1 MRLRRKKT
9 TSAKF
14 GRMWDTSAE
23 ELPPTLSLQNLARQV
38 GHPPGFCVLCLDN
51 CNFPSQFR
59 WKTAILIPRH
69 HTFQQLQPQPMPH
82 KQYEDEFESRSSG
95 ESASV
100 GLDSEKSG
108 LDPIDE
114 NVLDLETEQE
124 SPFLRAQRR
133 VPVRRGT
140 LKKKTANRLK
150 YGFAAAAVIA
160 IVGVCGG
167 FLYQYGRT
175 SPLFLLESSDSIRIE
190 GNQNVT
196 RAQVMDAFD
205 QDISRNVFL
214 IPLEDRK
221 RQLEQ
226 LPWVESATVM
236 RLLPNRLR
244 VVIRE
249 RTPVAFVQ
257 AGSQIL
263 LADASGVLLQVPL
276 EGPQKYSFPVITG
289 MAGNEP
295 PSMRAAGLR
304 IYANLLHDLD
314 SEGANYS
321 RDIDEVD
328 LSDPQDVKI
337 TVTDPQGGQVLIHL
351 GSSSFLDRYKIYQAH
366 AQEWRQQFQKLES
379 IDLRYDRQVIVN
391 PDTKPADTAEQTQG
405 TPAAANAESA
415 PAPSEAPAA
424 AKPAPKKA
432 IAGKKKASAKPAA
445 DAARKPAARRKTK
458 SSF

>member
-1 MRLRRKKT
+1 M
-9 TSAKF
+9 
-14 GRMWDTSAE
+14 
-23 ELPPTLSLQNLARQV
+23 
-38 GHPPGFCVLCLDN
+38 
-51 CNFPSQFR
+51 
-59 WKTAILIPRH
+59 
-69 HTFQQLQPQPMPH
+69 PQ
-82 KQYEDEFESRSSG
+82 KQYEDEFASRSSG

-100 GLDSEKSG
+100 ELDPEGNG

-124 SPFLRAQRR
+124 SPFLRAQKR
-133 VPVRRGT
+133 VPVRRGA
-140 LKKKTANRLK
+140 LKKKTVNRLK
-150 YGFAAAAVIA
+150 YGFVAVAVLA
-160 IVGVCGG
+160 ILGVCGG
-167 FLYQYGRT
+167 FLYRYGRT
-175 SPLFLLESSDSIRIE
+175 SPLFLLESSDSIQIE

-196 RAQVMDAFD
+196 RAQAMDAFD

-214 IPLEDRK
+214 IPLEERK

-257 AGSQIL
+257 VGSQIL
-263 LADASGVLLQVPL
+263 LADANGVLLDVPL

-289 MAGNEP
+289 MAGDEP
-295 PSMRAAGLR
+295 PSMRAASLR
-304 IYANLLHDLD
+304 IYTNLLRDLD
-314 SEGANYS
+314 SEGVNYS

-337 TVTDPQGGQVLIHL
+337 TVTDPQGQVLIHL
-351 GSSSFLDRYKIYQAH
+351 GSSSFLERYKVYQAH
-366 AQEWRQQFQKLES
+366 AQEWRQHFQKLES

-391 PDTKPADTAEQTQG
+391 PDTKPADTAEQTPETQ
-405 TPAAANAESA
+405 AAANAAEGGASA
-415 PAPSEAPAA
+415 PSQAPAA
-424 AKPAPKKA
+424 AVPAAKKPA
-432 IAGKKKASAKPAA
+432 AGKKKAPAKPAA
-445 DAARKPAARRKTK
+445 AADRKPPAKRKTK